1 MILSM
6 LGVLGTSSI
15 TAVLQKEHN
24 FATKDIQ
31 EKHVEKLRILM
42 KESKC

>member
-6 LGVLGTSSI
+6 LGILGTSSI
-15 TAVLQKEHN
+15 ATVRQEKHS
-24 FATKDIQ
+24 FASKNMQ
-31 EKHVEKLRILM
+31 EKHVEQLQILM